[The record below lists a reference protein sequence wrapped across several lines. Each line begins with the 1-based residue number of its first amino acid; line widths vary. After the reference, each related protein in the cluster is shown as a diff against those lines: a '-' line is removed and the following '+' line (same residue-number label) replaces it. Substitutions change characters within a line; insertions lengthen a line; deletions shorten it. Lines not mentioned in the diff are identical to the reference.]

1 MGGVMTI
8 PSGIYL
14 EIKQEERSLVGTQR
28 IISIPSGISLHCLM
42 LAQPPANPDNNFKTC
57 DSITPFRSDKRKL
70 KIVNCCEPI
79 ETIDKQI
86 WIEYVCVEEAL
97 VSQSEQRA
105 RVGTQRCTSDPLT
118 TQERLVRRILHPF
131 WNSS

>member
-1 MGGVMTI
+1 MGCVMTI

-14 EIKQEERSLVGTQR
+14 ERKQEERSPVGTQR
-28 IISIPSGISLHCLM
+28 IISIPSGIYLDCLM
-42 LAQPPANPDNNFKTC
+42 LAQPPANIFKTC

-70 KIVNCCEPI
+70 KMVNYCEPR
-79 ETIDKQI
+79 ENIDKQI